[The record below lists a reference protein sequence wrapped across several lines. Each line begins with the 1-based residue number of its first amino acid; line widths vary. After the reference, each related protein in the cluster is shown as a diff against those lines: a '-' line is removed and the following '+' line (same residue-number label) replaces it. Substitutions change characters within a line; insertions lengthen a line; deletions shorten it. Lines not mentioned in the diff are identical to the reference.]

1 MNNLVGAAPGDRRSD
16 GRFVLLVVDD
26 DESVGAALVSELAE
40 HRVRG
45 HHYPHAA
52 EALLAAGALQ
62 PDAAVV
68 AAGLASMNSTEL
80 VRLLARRAGIPTV
93 VGVGDDDGGTAAAGL
108 KAGATAGV
116 RRPYRAEE
124 VLPILRAIRPDGAAA
139 LDPPIELGGL
149 RVDPS
154 TFEAHLHGRLVALPM
169 KEFRLLYFFMSH
181 AERTV
186 TREQLLA
193 AVWGGIADDTSNT
206 LTVHIKRLRRR
217 LALDGRQPPMIVTV
231 RGLGYRFVPA
241 APNSAEQ
248 NEDRGADER
257 TEQRTR
263 DHLAHGVGAQPNP

>member
-1 MNNLVGAAPGDRRSD
+1 MNNLVEATRGDHRSD

-26 DESVGAALVSELAE
+26 DESVGAGLVAQLAD
-40 HRVRG
+40 HLVRG
-45 HHYPHAA
+45 HHFANAA

-68 AAGLASMNSTEL
+68 AAGLSTMSCTEL

-93 VGVGDDDGGTAAAGL
+93 VGVGDEDGGVAAAAL
-108 KAGATAGV
+108 KAGATACV

-124 VLPILRAIRPDGAAA
+124 VLPILRAIRPETSGA

-149 RVDPS
+149 RVDPA
-154 TFEAHLHGRLVALPM
+154 TFEASVDGRTVALPL

-193 AVWGGIADDTSNT
+193 AVWGGISDDTSNT

-217 LALDGRQPPMIVTV
+217 LALDGDQAPMIVTV

-241 APNSAEQ
+241 QATATPS
-248 NEDRGADER
+248 
-257 TEQRTR
+257 TS
-263 DHLAHGVGAQPNP
+263 

>member
-1 MNNLVGAAPGDRRSD
+1 MNILVEATRGDHRAD

-26 DESVGAALVSELAE
+26 DESVGAALVAQLAD

-45 HHYPHAA
+45 HHFPHAA
-52 EALLAAGALQ
+52 EALLATGALQ

-68 AAGLASMNSTEL
+68 AAGLVTMSSADL
-80 VRLLARRAGIPTV
+80 VRLLAGRAGIPTV
-93 VGVGDDDGGTAAAGL
+93 VGVGDDDGGVAVAAL

-124 VLPILRAIRPDGAAA
+124 VLPILRAIRPDTSGA

-149 RVDPS
+149 RVDPA
-154 TFEAHLHGRLVALPM
+154 TFEVSLDGRAIALPL
-169 KEFRLLYFFMSH
+169 KEFKLLYFFMSH

-186 TREQLLA
+186 TREQLLT
-193 AVWGGIADDTSNT
+193 AVWGGLPDDSSNT

-217 LALDGRQPPMIVTV
+217 LSLDGDRPPVIVTV

-241 APNSAEQ
+241 VAPAVRPTS
-248 NEDRGADER
+248 
-257 TEQRTR
+257 
-263 DHLAHGVGAQPNP
+263 

>member
-1 MNNLVGAAPGDRRSD
+1 MNNLVEATRGDHRSD

-26 DESVGAALVSELAE
+26 DESVGAALVAQLAD

-45 HHYPHAA
+45 HHFAHAA

-68 AAGLASMNSTEL
+68 AAGLATMSCTEL

-93 VGVGDDDGGTAAAGL
+93 VGVGDEDGGVAAAAL
-108 KAGATAGV
+108 KAGATACV
-116 RRPYRAEE
+116 RCPYQPEE
-124 VLPILRAIRPDGAAA
+124 MLPILRAIRPEISGA

-149 RVDPS
+149 RVDPA
-154 TFEAHLHGRLVALPM
+154 TFEVSLHGRTMALPL

-193 AVWGGIADDTSNT
+193 AVWGGISDDTSNT

-217 LALDGRQPPMIVTV
+217 LALDGDRAPMIVTV

-241 APNSAEQ
+241 QATATPS
-248 NEDRGADER
+248 
-257 TEQRTR
+257 TS
-263 DHLAHGVGAQPNP
+263 

>member
-1 MNNLVGAAPGDRRSD
+1 MNNLVETTTGD

-26 DESVGAALVSELAE
+26 DESVGAALVTQLAA

-52 EALLAAGALQ
+52 EALLAAGALR

-68 AAGLASMNSTEL
+68 AAGLTTMNSSEL

-93 VGVGDDDGGTAAAGL
+93 VGVGDDDGGAAAAGL
-108 KAGATAGV
+108 RAGATAGV

-124 VLPILRAIRPDGAAA
+124 VLPILRGIRPETAGT

-149 RVDPS
+149 WADPS
-154 TFEAHLHGRLVALPM
+154 TFEVRLHGRTVALPL
-169 KEFRLLYFFMSH
+169 KEFRLLYFFMGH
-181 AERTV
+181 AERII

-193 AVWGGIADDTSNT
+193 AVWGATADDTSNT

-217 LALDGRQPPMIVTV
+217 LALDGKQPPMIVTV

-241 APNSAEQ
+241 TRSAEQ
-248 NEDRGADER
+248 DEDRGTDER
-257 TEQRTR
+257 TEQRAR
-263 DHLAHGVGAQPNP
+263 DHLTRGVGTQPDP

>member
-1 MNNLVGAAPGDRRSD
+1 MNILVEATRGDHRAD

-26 DESVGAALVSELAE
+26 DESVGAELVAQLAD

-45 HHYPHAA
+45 HHFPHAA
-52 EALLAAGALQ
+52 EALLATGALQ

-68 AAGLASMNSTEL
+68 AAGLGTMSSADL
-80 VRLLARRAGIPTV
+80 VRLLAGRAGIPTV
-93 VGVGDDDGGTAAAGL
+93 VGVGDDDGGVAVAAL

-124 VLPILRAIRPDGAAA
+124 VLPILRAIRPDTSGA

-149 RVDPS
+149 RVDPA
-154 TFEAHLHGRLVALPM
+154 TFEVSRDGRAIALPL
-169 KEFRLLYFFMSH
+169 KEFKLLYFFMSH

-186 TREQLLA
+186 TREQLLT
-193 AVWGGIADDTSNT
+193 AVWGGVPDDSSNT

-217 LALDGRQPPMIVTV
+217 LALDGDRPPVIVTV

-241 APNSAEQ
+241 AAPA
-248 NEDRGADER
+248 
-257 TEQRTR
+257 
-263 DHLAHGVGAQPNP
+263 AHPTS

>member
-1 MNNLVGAAPGDRRSD
+1 MNNLVEAARGDHRSD

-26 DESVGAALVSELAE
+26 DESVGAALVAQLAD

-68 AAGLASMNSTEL
+68 AAGLATMSSTEL

-93 VGVGDDDGGTAAAGL
+93 AGVGDDDGGVAVAAL
-108 KAGATAGV
+108 KAGATACV

-124 VLPILRAIRPDGAAA
+124 VLPILRAIRPETASA

-149 RVDPS
+149 RVDPA
-154 TFEAHLHGRLVALPM
+154 TFEVRLDGRAVALPM

-193 AVWGGIADDTSNT
+193 AVWGGVSDETSNT

-217 LALDGRQPPMIVTV
+217 LALDGNQAPMIVTV

-241 APNSAEQ
+241 PAAASPTTS
-248 NEDRGADER
+248 
-257 TEQRTR
+257 
-263 DHLAHGVGAQPNP
+263 

>member
-1 MNNLVGAAPGDRRSD
+1 MNNLVEATRGEHRSD

-26 DESVGAALVSELAE
+26 DKSVDAALVAQLAD
-40 HRVRG
+40 HGVRG
-45 HHYPHAA
+45 HHFAHAA

-68 AAGLASMNSTEL
+68 AAGLATMNCTEL
-80 VRLLARRAGIPTV
+80 VRLLTRRAGIPTV
-93 VGVGDDDGGTAAAGL
+93 VGVGDEDGEVAAAALG
-108 KAGATAGV
+108 AGATACV

-124 VLPILRAIRPDGAAA
+124 VLPILRAIRPETAGA

-149 RVDPS
+149 RVDPA
-154 TFEAHLHGRLVALPM
+154 TFEVRLHGRTVALPL

-193 AVWGGIADDTSNT
+193 AVWGGISDDTSNT

-217 LALDGRQPPMIVTV
+217 LTLDEGQAPMIVTV

-241 APNSAEQ
+241 QATATPLTS
-248 NEDRGADER
+248 
-257 TEQRTR
+257 
-263 DHLAHGVGAQPNP
+263 